1 MAKLTPRELRPTEN
15 TEQENLWKLFLE
27 GDMNAFRSLYSTH
40 YKMLYN
46 FGKKYLPPTE
56 VEDCIHDTFLNIL
69 HYKNSIGEVKK
80 VKTYLF
86 KSFRNQLLK
95 TKKSKQVEFHL
106 TKEIN
111 IDNDDP
117 IENET
122 ILKEVKKLIEQL
134 SPREKEIVYLKY
146 FQNFNNHEISDL
158 LNIKYQTVRNILAGA
173 IKKLRTLGKDY
184 IHLLFLLIKD

>member
-1 MAKLTPRELRPTEN
+1 MAKLTPGESRPPKNAE
-15 TEQENLWKLFLE
+15 EENLWKCFLD

-46 FGKKYLPPTE
+46 FGKKYLSPTE

-69 HYKNSIGEVKK
+69 HYKNSIGQVTK

-95 TKKSKQVEFHL
+95 TKKRRQVEFQL
-106 TKEIN
+106 TNETIVS
-111 IDNDDP
+111 NDDP
-117 IENET
+117 IENEAL
-122 ILKEVKKLIEQL
+122 LKEVKKLIEQL

-173 IKKLRTLGKDY
+173 IKKLRTLGEDY
-184 IHLLFLLIKD
+184 IHLLFLLIKE

>member
-1 MAKLTPRELRPTEN
+1 MAKLNPKELRPPAN

-46 FGKKYLPPTE
+46 FGKKYLSPTE

-69 HYKNSIGEVKK
+69 HYKNNIGEVKK

-95 TKKSKQVEFHL
+95 TKKNKQVEFHL
-106 TKEIN
+106 TNEVN
-111 IDNDDP
+111 MDNDDP
-117 IENET
+117 IENEA

>member
-1 MAKLTPRELRPTEN
+1 MAKLNPKELRPPAN

-27 GDMNAFRSLYSTH
+27 GDMNAFRSLYSTY

-69 HYKNSIGEVKK
+69 HYKNNIGEVKK

-95 TKKSKQVEFHL
+95 TKKNKQVEFHL
-106 TKEIN
+106 TNEVN
-111 IDNDDP
+111 NENDDS
-117 IENET
+117 IENEA
-122 ILKEVKKLIEQL
+122 ILEEVKKLIEQL

-158 LNIKYQTVRNILAGA
+158 LNIKYQTVRNILASA